1 MTGIKESEIR
11 QGREKGNAALIAELA
26 AALAAIVLLASC
38 AATSTDDRPVTL
50 SYDGLTPIEDTL
62 MTQVWVREGYSLAQ
76 YSKVMLLG
84 AGIQYRPHRPDH
96 PEDGFPITEE
106 QKQAFET
113 LITEEFDRALERLTL
128 PQVDAPGPDVLLVR
142 GTMLDVIS
150 RVPPSGAGPGRLDS
164 VGQAT
169 FVVELID
176 SESNTVLV
184 RALDTRA
191 AALPGGPRGP
201 DDTAN
206 QTAVRNLIGRW
217 ADLLVDAL
225 NDLASLDT
233 LQGA

>member
-1 MTGIKESEIR
+1 M
-11 QGREKGNAALIAELA
+11 
-26 AALAAIVLLASC
+26 VLLASC
-38 AATSTDDRPVTL
+38 VAPSTEDRPVTL

-62 MTQVWVREGYSLAQ
+62 MTQVWVREGYSLAA
-76 YSKVMLLG
+76 YGKVMLLG
-84 AGIQYRPHRPDH
+84 AGIQYRPRRPGH
-96 PEDGFPITEE
+96 PEDGFPITEA
-106 QKQAFET
+106 QKQAFEA
-113 LITEEFDRALERLTL
+113 LITEEFDRALERLTM
-128 PQVDAPGPDVLLVR
+128 PQVDEPGPDVLLVR

-150 RVPPSGAGPGRLDS
+150 RVPPEGAANSAGRLDS

-176 SESNTVLV
+176 SESNTVLI

-191 AALPGGPRGP
+191 AAVPGAPRGT
-201 DDTAN
+201 DETVN